1 MMGGSYRYE
10 GAWQAA
16 QALLSQ
22 RKRRGPHARLLGYQ
36 RRLVSRIE
44 VLRKLTTYMYSTP
57 HLHSVG
63 ARLGAWSFYAEIC

>member
-22 RKRRGPHARLLGYQ
+22 RSVAGLMRGYWATNA
-36 RRLVSRIE
+36 V
-44 VLRKLTTYMYSTP
+44 
-57 HLHSVG
+57 
-63 ARLGAWSFYAEIC
+63 W